1 MEEFIEEKIAD
12 TSINESPE
20 TRKDGTLISPYRLGV
35 SPELMMHNRESFAIQ
50 TPVYKKPSGPRDS
63 IFPGPS
69 NMNQGLMGR
78 PSVAPHLNA
87 NGKSFSIDV
96 GGVENIS
103 PSGVRSRFATE
114 QKKKEFWK
122 KSATRINKKL
132 EIKCAGY
139 IAKVLRRLKGLVSL
153 KLNLSGWEY

>member
-1 MEEFIEEKIAD
+1 M
-12 TSINESPE
+12 NESPE
-20 TRKDGTLISPYRLGV
+20 TRKDGTLISPSRLGV
-35 SPELMMHNRESFAIQ
+35 SPELINNRESFSIQ
-50 TPVYKKPSGPRDS
+50 TPVYKKPSAPRDS
-63 IFPGPS
+63 IYPGLP

-96 GGVENIS
+96 GGGENAS
-103 PSGVRSRFATE
+103 PAGGRSRFATE
-114 QKKKEFWK
+114 QKKKEYWK
-122 KSATRINKKL
+122 KSATRKNKKL

-139 IAKVLRRLKGLVSL
+139 IAKILRRLKGLVSL